1 MQQIEI
7 PKKYIYYHGI
17 VHDPNT
23 FEPIHAFKVD
33 KKFDDLLH
41 KDYKRIDYIIEYDY
55 NCLVNVHIPDDFI
68 TNFNIKSGGTF
79 LPDFV
84 EKSNTKE
91 RIQDMENI
99 LGCELK
105 FLVRLYDNKDFPE
118 FKEETVNTCI
128 ELNNSFRRINGDISS
143 KINTNG
149 STVNSLQIINGS
161 TEIKLTDLSIYDLY
175 ELKLLLEKHGN
186 ILADKQVVNI
196 ETLDKIRKKYNE

>member
-7 PKKYIYYHGI
+7 PKKYIYYSGI
-17 VHDPNT
+17 IYDPNT

-41 KDYKRIDYIIEYDY
+41 KDYKSIDYVIEYDY
-55 NCLVNVHIPDDFI
+55 NCTDVLDDFI
-68 TNFNIKSGGTF
+68 TNFDIRSGGTF

-91 RIQDMENI
+91 RIQHMEAM

-105 FLVRLYDNKDFPE
+105 FLARLYDNIDFPE
-118 FKEETVNTCI
+118 FEEETVNTHI

-143 KINTNG
+143 KINRNG
-149 STVNSLQIINGS
+149 STINSLQIINGS

-186 ILADKQVVNI
+186 TLADKQVVNI